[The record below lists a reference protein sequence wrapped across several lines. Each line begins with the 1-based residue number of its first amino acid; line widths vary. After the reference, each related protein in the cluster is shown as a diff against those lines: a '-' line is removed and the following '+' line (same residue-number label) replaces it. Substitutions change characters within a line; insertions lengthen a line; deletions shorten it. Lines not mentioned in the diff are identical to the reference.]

1 MTAERSFLL
10 DELGDPAAPIGSKSW
25 SLWVSNEIRKAV
37 YDNEQSGTRLRRMVD
52 LFKEHAG
59 WQPLGFLTWEQF
71 CESRLQKQPEDVEV
85 TITLRMTTQARAEQ
99 PKELN
104 GHAGR
109 PTKNNSDNS
118 KNYTADKAG
127 NSADYL
133 TARIA
138 RDRPDILDGMKTG
151 KYRSVRAAAIDAGI
165 VEPKQRYQL
174 PTDPTAAGRYL
185 AQRVDDAWMLELY
198 DAYMKAQ
205 GKEV

>member
-59 WQPLGFLTWEQF
+59 WQALGFFTWEQF
-71 CESRLQKQPEDVEV
+71 CESKLQKQAQDVEV
-85 TITLRMTTQARAEQ
+85 TITLRMATQVRAEQ
-99 PKELN
+99 PKEL
-104 GHAGR
+104 AKQGR
-109 PTKNNSDNS
+109 QSKLDNCQVYGNEIQGGNNAS
-118 KNYTADKAG
+118 
-127 NSADYL
+127 YL

-138 RDRPDILDGMKTG
+138 RDRPDILDEMKRG

-185 AQRVDDAWMLELY
+185 SQRVDDAWMLELY

-205 GKEV
+205 SKEA

>member
-1 MTAERSFLL
+1 MTSERSFLL
-10 DELGDPAAPIGSKSW
+10 DELGDPSAPIGSKSW

-37 YDNEQSGTRLRRMVD
+37 YDNEQSGTRLRKMVD

-71 CESRLQKQPEDVEV
+71 CENRLQKQPEDVEV

-99 PKELN
+99 PKELQAN
-104 GHAGR
+104 GKHAS
-109 PTKNNSDNS
+109 SDN
-118 KNYTADKAG
+118 YQRIGDKAG
-127 NSADYL
+127 TSADYL

-205 GKEV
+205 GKEA

>member
-1 MTAERSFLL
+1 MTSERSFLL
-10 DELGDPAAPIGSKSW
+10 DELGDPSAPIGSKSW

-37 YDNEQSGTRLRRMVD
+37 YDNEQSGTRLRKMVD

-71 CESRLQKQPEDVEV
+71 CENRLQKQPEDVEV

-104 GHAGR
+104 GHGGSRKQAQG
-109 PTKNNSDNS
+109 NNHNL
-118 KNYTADKAG
+118 DKRG
-127 NSADYL
+127 DSADYL

-205 GKEV
+205 EKQQE